1 MKYYT
6 KLIIMAL
13 ALIIFKNSPLMA
25 QSKPLRIEISQG
37 VIEPMPIALSKFM
50 TVGGTSAEYSEQI
63 ASVIMADL
71 IGSGLFREIPRSA
84 HISASTD
91 FNLPVQFADWRVI
104 NADALITGSVNI
116 QGDVLILKFRLFD
129 VFAQTALGEG
139 LQFQANKDN
148 WRRMSHKIADAVY
161 SRLTGEAAY
170 FDSRVAY
177 ISEEGP
183 KNARKKRLTIM
194 DYDGANSRFLTDDND
209 IVLAPRFSPNNEE
222 IVYTSYK
229 SGTPKVYLIN
239 VDTLDQRLLD
249 EQPGMTFAPRFSP
262 DGRSVVMSLTDRGNT
277 DIYTVDLKN
286 GRKTRLTSGI
296 SIDTAPSYSPD
307 GKQIVFESDRGG
319 RL

>member
-139 LQFQANKDN
+139 LQFQANNK
-148 WRRMSHKIADAVY
+148 
-161 SRLTGEAAY
+161 
-170 FDSRVAY
+170 
-177 ISEEGP
+177 
-183 KNARKKRLTIM
+183 
-194 DYDGANSRFLTDDND
+194 
-209 IVLAPRFSPNNEE
+209 
-222 IVYTSYK
+222 
-229 SGTPKVYLIN
+229 
-239 VDTLDQRLLD
+239 
-249 EQPGMTFAPRFSP
+249 
-262 DGRSVVMSLTDRGNT
+262 
-277 DIYTVDLKN
+277 
-286 GRKTRLTSGI
+286 
-296 SIDTAPSYSPD
+296 
-307 GKQIVFESDRGG
+307 
-319 RL
+319 